1 MPVKKLL
8 LAILTFLAVFA
19 VVYFLYNNKDLFAS
33 ADCNVQSIKLRGEI
47 STYVLYGKIA

>member
-19 VVYFLYNNKDLFAS
+19 VVYFLYNNKAS